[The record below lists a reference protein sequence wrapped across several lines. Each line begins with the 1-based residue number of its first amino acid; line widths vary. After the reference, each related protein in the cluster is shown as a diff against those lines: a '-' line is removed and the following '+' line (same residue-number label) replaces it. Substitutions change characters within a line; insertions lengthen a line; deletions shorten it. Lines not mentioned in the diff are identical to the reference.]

1 METNN
6 KGSRKLLLQKQQI
19 SNADLADVYG
29 GAENTGGQWSGAISA
44 ITSGIVGG
52 FGAAFVSASSSV
64 TVAGV
69 TGSIAASKAGSEA
82 ISDTFGMGHGE
93 AIGRSLVEL
102 ARQRRQLQKQK

>member
-19 SNADLADVYG
+19 SNADLAGVYG
-29 GAENTGGQWSGAISA
+29 GAENTGGQWGGAISA

-52 FGAAFVSASSSV
+52 VGAAFVSGSSSI

-69 TGSIAASKAGSEA
+69 AASVGASKAGSEA
-82 ISDTFGMGHGE
+82 IGDTFGMGHGE
-93 AIGRSLVEL
+93 AIGRTLVEW
-102 ARQRRQLQKQK
+102 ARRRREQQ